1 MMITDHIAYIEMGL
15 GAVRMP
21 VVESGQVSS
30 GKFHWQISNIIICC
44 LTFTIFFQRPH
55 RRWSWHSCGALVR
68 HKRQGWGDFVAL
80 NLLFVLYY
88 TFNMYIYNLYVYHWY
103 HHVLHKRQG
112 WGNTCIAIF
121 GLFAVFFFFKKIVVM
136 YLYSIFVLCVIK
148 GRAEMMTFAL
158 KLLHKERLNLPCFRH
173 STSFNRCLSF

>member
-1 MMITDHIAYIEMGL
+1 
-15 GAVRMP
+15 
-21 VVESGQVSS
+21 
-30 GKFHWQISNIIICC
+30 
-44 LTFTIFFQRPH
+44 
-55 RRWSWHSCGALVR
+55 
-68 HKRQGWGDFVAL
+68 
-80 NLLFVLYY
+80 
-88 TFNMYIYNLYVYHWY
+88 MYIYISYVYYWY

-112 WGNTCIAIF
+112 WGNTCIEIF

-173 STSFNRCLSF
+173 STSFNRCLSLESRTVSYNIYISTPPYQVVDYMIPFYPDPFGLFVNMEVGSTETQKRRRTNWCHDF